1 VPSAN
6 VAVSV
11 VSRAASTTGS
21 TATPGVSATP
31 TPGPTPQR
39 PRGVDL
45 SHWNGSI
52 SFSAMRDFG
61 IRFAFLKATQG
72 TYMVDKTYATN
83 TAAGASAGVL
93 TGAYHFFDYRMDGVK
108 QADWFVDSVLAR
120 DGFAGKLPP
129 VVDVECL
136 EALGGSNPAYAASQL
151 RSLLAQVYRRTGRSA
166 VIYTSRHMWGRVV
179 GGDATFGT
187 YPLWV
192 ACWGCSSPIL
202 PTGWRTWSYWQDGD
216 VAIPALGKTI
226 DHNVFNGT
234 AETLPHQLTGPH
246 LVDGG
251 AAFTNSRTVS
261 VGLRGSDGC
270 RGGLPARWRAVVPR
284 GSRTP
289 RSVPTSSHPTD
300 GPQRVSVRFKDRDG
314 NLSPAFGD
322 SITLDTTAPVANVTI
337 AGGDAVTTDP
347 VVDLSIDA
355 SDATSG
361 VAQLRLSDDGT
372 TWTGWEPFSAAR
384 TWTLSGSSGPRTVHV
399 QVVDVAG
406 NVVTV
411 SDTISLGSADT
422 GPSVPTD
429 LAASDVGET
438 GAALHWSASSDDQ
451 GVAHYRVYL
460 GTTPLG
466 EPTDPTWAATG
477 LEPGRSYTFS
487 MTAVDT
493 AGNESAPGTLTPDDR
508 RPDAADRTHEPPR
521 REPDGDLG
529 HADVDSLG
537 RHWRRRRL
545 PHRSRRAAPGRH
557 VRPDVRRH
565 RPHAGRQVARLRP
578 RGRRDRQHRPAATVW
593 VVTES

>member
-1 VPSAN
+1 
-6 VAVSV
+6 
-11 VSRAASTTGS
+11 
-21 TATPGVSATP
+21 
-31 TPGPTPQR
+31 
-39 PRGVDL
+39 
-45 SHWNGSI
+45 
-52 SFSAMRDFG
+52 
-61 IRFAFLKATQG
+61 
-72 TYMVDKTYATN
+72 
-83 TAAGASAGVL
+83 
-93 TGAYHFFDYRMDGVK
+93 
-108 QADWFVDSVLAR
+108 
-120 DGFAGKLPP
+120 
-129 VVDVECL
+129 
-136 EALGGSNPAYAASQL
+136 
-151 RSLLAQVYRRTGRSA
+151 
-166 VIYTSRHMWGRVV
+166 MWGRVV

-261 VGLRGSDGC
+261 VGLRGSDGVAVAY
-270 RGGLPARWRAVVPR
+270 RLGGAPWSAWQPYAAV
-284 GSRTP
+284 GSYQLA
-289 RSVPTSSHPTD
+289 PTD

-466 EPTDPTWAATG
+466 EPTDPMWAATG

-493 AGNESAPGTLTPDDR
+493 AGNESAPGTLTLTT
-508 RPDAADRTHEPPR
+508 ADRTPPTAPTSLR
-521 REPDGDLG
+521 VASRTATSATLTWTRS
-529 HADVDSLG
+529 VDTGGVAGYRIARAGLLQGVTSG
-537 RHWRRRRL
+537 RTFVVTGL
-545 PHRSRRAAPGRH
+545 TPGVRSRVSVRAVDATGNI
-557 VRPDVRRH
+557 
-565 RPHAGRQVARLRP
+565 G
-578 RGRRDRQHRPAATVW
+578 PAATVW

>member
-1 VPSAN
+1 
-6 VAVSV
+6 
-11 VSRAASTTGS
+11 
-21 TATPGVSATP
+21 
-31 TPGPTPQR
+31 
-39 PRGVDL
+39 
-45 SHWNGSI
+45 
-52 SFSAMRDFG
+52 MRDFG

-261 VGLRGSDGC
+261 VGLRGSDGVAVAY
-270 RGGLPARWRAVVPR
+270 RLGGAPWSAWQPYAAV
-284 GSRTP
+284 GSYQLA
-289 RSVPTSSHPTD
+289 PTD

-493 AGNESAPGTLTPDDR
+493 AGNESAPGTLTLTT
-508 RPDAADRTHEPPR
+508 ADRTPPTAPTSLR
-521 REPDGDLG
+521 VASRTATSATLTWTRS
-529 HADVDSLG
+529 VDTGGVAGYRIARAGLLQGVTSG
-537 RHWRRRRL
+537 RTFVVTGL
-545 PHRSRRAAPGRH
+545 TPGVRSRVSVRAVDATGNI
-557 VRPDVRRH
+557 
-565 RPHAGRQVARLRP
+565 G
-578 RGRRDRQHRPAATVW
+578 PAATVW